1 MSGMGK
7 CCCGDCCLEEGEM
20 PYTTATLKSP
30 YYPCEGGGGPGGGVG
45 VGVGEG
51 EEPSYPTENF
61 VKQTCCYQA
70 GFNFDLNGQCTEEVF
85 NCFLWAKRDVT
96 FSYTVS
102 YYRQKI
108 AYHPAETD
116 PEDYD
121 CPCILA
127 TTKSVDYE
135 GAARVF
141 LNQSYQLYKAT
152 VSVGKT
158 KIKCDGDSEPVCKF
172 YIAVTYDFRV
182 KEGPSDVQVYNKKT
196 FSCVGN
202 FDNPNCT
209 ITNSWIEESGTD
221 SDACPFDD
229 FQGGPIFETIVS
241 VTRIKFYDA
250 LPAPGD
256 ITIAAT
262 DSVPFSCCDG
272 KVNCTIEQQSCGLLV
287 GSNCLPAAPYFNEF
301 MDPANSYNLIP
312 CSEVLQWDEET
323 DQWQCFRIMVDGYM
337 ESRLTVA
344 DVFLFGIVLLA
355 PDCYYHAIEQI
366 GGPSCPQY
374 SCDAI
379 SMGWDSLTFSEV
391 DFVNQGEGLSPC
403 GTLDV
408 NYLIEPPSP
417 PVGPYCSGG
426 ASPPE
431 LGFCTTDD
439 CCVEGVALNFCD
451 SPDSVSTLQCPV
463 LGPDCGRKI
472 TDLECSHALTN
483 YSVGAT
489 CLPIGNAIIG
499 LA

>member
-7 CCCGDCCLEEGEM
+7 CCCGDCCLDEGEM

-30 YYPCEGGGGPGGGVG
+30 YYPCGGGGGPGGGVG

-61 VKQTCCYQA
+61 VKRTCCYQA
-70 GFNFDLNGQCTEEVF
+70 GFNFDLNGQCAPEVF

-108 AYHPAETD
+108 AYELAETD
-116 PEDYD
+116 PDDYD

-158 KIKCDGDSEPVCKF
+158 LIKCDGDSEPVCKF

-209 ITNSWIEESGTD
+209 ITNSWIEESGTNSD
-221 SDACPFDD
+221 SCPFED

-250 LPAPGD
+250 LPAAGD

-272 KVNCTIEQQSCGLLV
+272 KVNCSIQQQSCGLLV
-287 GSNCLPAAPYFNEF
+287 GSNCLPAAPQFNEF
-301 MDPANSYNLIP
+301 MDPGNSYNLIP
-312 CSEVLQWDEET
+312 CNDVLQWDEET
-323 DQWQCFRIMVDGYM
+323 DQWVCFRIMVDGYM
-337 ESRLTVA
+337 ESGLTITDA
-344 DVFLFGIVLLA
+344 FLFEVINPG
-355 PDCYYHAIEQI
+355 CYYIARPQA
-366 GGPSCPQY
+366 GGALLCPEY
-374 SCDAI
+374 FCDAI
-379 SMGWDSLTFSEV
+379 SMGWDSLTFSEL

-408 NYLIEPPSP
+408 DYLIEPPSP

-431 LGFCTTDD
+431 IGFCTTDD
-439 CCVEGVALNFCD
+439 CCEEGFNLIACNVPQA
-451 SPDSVSTLQCPV
+451 VSSLQCPV

-472 TDLECSHALTN
+472 TDLECDHVLTN
-483 YSVGAT
+483 YTVGNT